1 MTTALIIIYIAVGL
15 LSFLLSIK
23 YLKNVRGEY
32 IDWELLFELLFAFG
46 LLWPVSI
53 VLYALHCFSIG
64 DKILDWINKK

>member
-1 MTTALIIIYIAVGL
+1 MTTALIVIYIALGL

-23 YLKNVRGEY
+23 YFKNVRGEY

-46 LLWPVSI
+46 LLWPLSS
-53 VLYALHCFSIG
+53 VLSALHCFSIG